1 MRCKELGLMPCAI
14 QGIMDPNTFAKHLET
29 FLCGPK
35 VKQVCPGCLV
45 CDADHL
51 RVAES
56 PSALSGAAQ
65 VSRGPAMAKK
75 GQNPGCRSGPFRS

>member
-1 MRCKELGLMPCAI
+1 MRCKELVGVLMPCCAI

-45 CDADHL
+45 
-51 RVAES
+51 
-56 PSALSGAAQ
+56 
-65 VSRGPAMAKK
+65 
-75 GQNPGCRSGPFRS
+75 